1 MKKLS
6 LLVTIMLSAAMALFG
21 LVVGNHGEYGYNGG
35 YDVNRSAAN
44 PLKTLIITGAGN
56 FIQSYAD
63 FQEFLHRVELAELN
77 GIDYDELKSILNKT
91 LSGIENAKTAYN
103 EFIQLAVVTP
113 YDSSFIAALKSF
125 DYDSFR
131 EKNNLNEFIFSRLVS
146 LLRRGNL
153 TGVFKDIYAKTD
165 EISRLL
171 GTVKSSVDK
180 DIFPGIPVLWQI
192 NQVYFDSYLF
202 GQYAAMIFND
212 IK

>member
-1 MKKLS
+1 MKKFS
-6 LLVTIMLSAAMALFG
+6 LIVTIMLSASLALFG
-21 LVVGNHGEYGYNGG
+21 LVVGNDGESGYNGG
-35 YDVNRSAAN
+35 SDSNK
-44 PLKTLIITGAGN
+44 LKTLIITGAVN

-77 GIDYDELKSILNKT
+77 GIDYDELQSILNKT
-91 LSGIENAKTAYN
+91 LSGIENAKTAYK

-113 YDSSFIAALKSF
+113 YNRSFIAALKSF
-125 DYDSFR
+125 DYDRFR

-153 TGVFKDIYAKTD
+153 TGVYKDIYAKSGK
-165 EISRLL
+165 ISRLL
-171 GTVKSSVDK
+171 RTVKSGADK
-180 DIFPGIPVLWQI
+180 DIFPRIPVLWKI
-192 NQVYFDSYLF
+192 NQVYVDSHLF